1 MAKAFKE
8 MVFEWEYLHPKGSVT
23 NEQELSPTEL
33 IPVADKKLEDE
44 LKEEEIY
51 EEQAVF
57 SEQNLVRDEVL
68 AVEEEIGSHEN
79 EEETDWGL
87 QSLLFR
93 EEEEE
98 DSKMVEFKDPNI
110 KEKDNFE
117 AFKLKKWLSS
127 VIMAAATISIFIFGG
142 GRVELTGKRKNIQSA
157 ILKKENVKDI
167 FVQHQQAASAS
178 FSLSGH
184 YDERF

>member
-1 MAKAFKE
+1 

-23 NEQELSPTEL
+23 DEQELSPTEL

-51 EEQAVF
+51 EEQAGF
-57 SEQNLVRDEVL
+57 SEQNLARDEVL
-68 AVEEEIGSHEN
+68 TVEEEIGSHVN
-79 EEETDWGL
+79 EEEIDLGL

-93 EEEEE
+93 EEEEN
-98 DSKMVEFKDPNI
+98 DCMMVEFKDPNI
-110 KEKDNFE
+110 KQKDNFE

-127 VIMAAATISIFIFGG
+127 VVMAAATISIFILGG

-157 ILKKENVKDI
+157 ILKKEVT
-167 FVQHQQAASAS
+167 FET
-178 FSLSGH
+178 FLLSV
-184 YDERF
+184 